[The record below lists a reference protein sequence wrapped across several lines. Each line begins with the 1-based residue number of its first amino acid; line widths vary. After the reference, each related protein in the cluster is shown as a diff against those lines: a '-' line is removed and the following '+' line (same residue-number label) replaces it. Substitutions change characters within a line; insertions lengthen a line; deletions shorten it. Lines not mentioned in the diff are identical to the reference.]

1 MAQFLA
7 ESRPLQTLDI
17 LDLENEAG
25 WTPYVIAKGVFRTA
39 TYKEA
44 PHTATLLEELM
55 QARAQPQ

>member
-25 WTPYVIAKGVFRTA
+25 LFGTLANRLCQVY
-39 TYKEA
+39 YL
-44 PHTATLLEELM
+44 PHV
-55 QARAQPQ
+55 R